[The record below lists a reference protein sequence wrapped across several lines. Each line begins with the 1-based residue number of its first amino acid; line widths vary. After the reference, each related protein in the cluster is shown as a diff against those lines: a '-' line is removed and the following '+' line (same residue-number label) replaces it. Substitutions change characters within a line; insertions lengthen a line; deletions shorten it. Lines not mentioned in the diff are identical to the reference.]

1 MKKVIKL
8 LSTFILILSLFT
20 ACSSTNSK
28 QPNTNDI
35 RVTFVTTQGEINCY
49 LYPEAA
55 PLAVANFINLAKR
68 GYYTNTKF
76 HRAIDNYI
84 VQGGD
89 PTGKGDGNPGYSVPD
104 EFVDW
109 LNFYHP
115 GILAMANTGTPNSSG
130 SQFFFTLYP
139 ADQLNYKYAI
149 IGEAVGENDF
159 NNIKKLE
166 VGDIVKEIKFRGK
179 ISQFLS
185 AHKEQIEKWNKILD
199 KKYPKL
205 KKYPII

>member
-8 LSTFILILSLFT
+8 FSALILIISIFT
-20 ACSSTNSK
+20 ACSSNSAK
-28 QPNTNDI
+28 QANLNDI

-68 GYYTNTKF
+68 GYYTDTKF

-89 PTGKGDGNPGYSVPD
+89 PTGKGDGGPGYSIPD

-109 LNFYHP
+109 LNFYQP
-115 GILAMANTGTPNSSG
+115 GILAMANTGAPNSSG

-139 ADQLNYKYAI
+139 ADQLNYKYTI
-149 IGEAVGENDF
+149 IGEVVNDNDF
-159 NNIKKLE
+159 NNIRKLE
-166 VGDIVKEIKFRGK
+166 VGDVIKEIKFRGK
-179 ISQFLS
+179 VSQFLS
-185 AHKEQIEKWNKILD
+185 AHKEQIEKWNEILD
-199 KKYPKL
+199 REYTNL
-205 KKYPII
+205 KKYPIK